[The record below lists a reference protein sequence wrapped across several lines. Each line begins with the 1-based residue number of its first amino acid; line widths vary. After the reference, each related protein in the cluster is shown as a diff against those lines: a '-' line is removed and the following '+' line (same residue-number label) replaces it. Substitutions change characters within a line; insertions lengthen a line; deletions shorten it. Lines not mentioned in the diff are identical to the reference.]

1 VTPLKRSLDTMA
13 FNGLLFCTTCG
24 NLLPRA
30 SKAKMLQIA
39 CELCGTKTAS
49 TLIPSDWNSTKAT
62 LNDIFTDDWPDQTSS
77 TSRSTDY
84 PSALQR
90 KRDRFATLPISQEV
104 ASAQQ
109 TTNEECPQCH
119 NPEMQFR
126 EAQTRGADEGSTIFY
141 TCPKCLYK
149 FNTNN

>member
-1 VTPLKRSLDTMA
+1 MPHITCDLCETINTSTSSLD
-13 FNGLLFCTTCG
+13 
-24 NLLPRA
+24 
-30 SKAKMLQIA
+30 KKKHIA
-39 CELCGTKTAS
+39 RV
-49 TLIPSDWNSTKAT
+49 T
-62 LNDIFTDDWPDQTSS
+62 LNDLSTDHWPDQTS
-77 TSRSTDY
+77 TISRSTDY

-90 KRDRFATLPISQEV
+90 KRDRFTTLPISQEI

-141 TCPKCLYK
+141 TCPKCMHK
-149 FNTNN
+149 FNTND

>member
-1 VTPLKRSLDTMA
+1 MA
-13 FNGLLFCTTCG
+13 FNGLLFCTACG

-30 SKAKMLQIA
+30 SKTKMPQIA
-39 CELCGTKTAS
+39 CDLCETMTTSTSFYTAKKRLPL
-49 TLIPSDWNSTKAT
+49 TLVDE
-62 LNDIFTDDWPDQTSS
+62 WPDQVNTH
-77 TSRSTDY
+77 SRPTDY

-90 KRDRFATLPISQEV
+90 KRDRFATLPISQEI

-109 TTNEECPQCH
+109 ITNEECPECH

-141 TCPKCLYK
+141 TCPKCSHK